1 MKNDLTMTFLNLA
14 LSGLVLLSVGF
25 TLLVILR
32 EPKVPRYAA
41 VAMQY
46 NNNLSK
52 VKQVL
57 IDTAAYNATA
67 RDPDLER
74 ILQSAQQTS
83 APH

>member
-1 MKNDLTMTFLNLA
+1 MKNDLTMTFLNLT

-41 VAMQY
+41 LAMQY

-52 VKQVL
+52 VRQIL
-57 IDTAAYNATA
+57 NDTAVYNATIHDQELA
-67 RDPDLER
+67 R
-74 ILQSAQQTS
+74 ILQSAQQQS
-83 APH
+83 AAH

>member
-1 MKNDLTMTFLNLA
+1 MTFLNLA

-25 TLLVILR
+25 TLLVIFR
-32 EPKVPRYAA
+32 EPKVPAYTA

-57 IDTAAYNATA
+57 NDTAAYNATN
-67 RDPDLER
+67 RDQELAR
-74 ILQSAQQTS
+74 ILQSAQPKP
-83 APH
+83 AAH